1 MCVSTGTWAPT
12 GTGSECRS
20 PFAEAFQCRQHPGWG
35 HLALLHKVLLSPSLH
50 LLLVPFSGCCA
61 VQPIRAQGQSQAWSC
76 WGRAVLLQTCLRSIM
91 CIVVSFNCIN
101 HPPYHAPVLLH
112 RIDRAALLPWYS
124 PLGEWQSS
132 LLSPCIVSLFV
143 QFSTNA
149 TLTTSHS
156 NSIVRQNYPPPY
168 HFSAYEYFLKNND
181 FLLPNVLWNEE
192 TSSLQIKAWGTEILM
207 STGLSHFESL

>member
-1 MCVSTGTWAPT
+1 MCVSPLVPELPQAQALSAGAPLQKHFSADSTQGGDTWLCYT
-12 GTGSECRS
+12 RS
-20 PFAEAFQCRQHPGWG
+20 CCHP
-35 HLALLHKVLLSPSLH
+35 LH

-76 WGRAVLLQTCLRSIM
+76 WGRAVLLQTCLRSIV

-112 RIDRAALLPWYS
+112 RIDRAALLPCYS

-149 TLTTSHS
+149 TLITSHS

-168 HFSAYEYFLKNND
+168 HFSAYEYFLKSND

-192 TSSLQIKAWGTEILM
+192 TCSLQI
-207 STGLSHFESL
+207 